1 MSQTMAD
8 PAAQGTSSEPV
19 VLSSRD
25 GAVAVLTLNR
35 PERMNGWTGEL
46 EARYFDL
53 LAELGADDDVRAIV
67 LTGAGRA
74 FCAGADMAALEQ
86 ISGGTLAPSVA
97 REGRPK
103 TFPLSIPKPVIAAIN
118 GACAGIGLVEAMM
131 CDVRIAAADAKITTA
146 FAKVGLIAEHGI
158 SWLLPRHVGIGNAL
172 DLLMSSRVLTADEGL
187 RMGLVQ
193 QVCPPGAALETA
205 LAYARELADRV
216 SPAAMSTI
224 KAQVYR
230 HATATLGDAVADS
243 APLMVAP
250 LGSPD
255 FAEGVAAFQAKRTPV
270 FAPLSAP
277 DRVDV

>member
-8 PAAQGTSSEPV
+8 PAAQGASSEPV
-19 VLSSRD
+19 VLSHRE

-35 PERMNGWTGEL
+35 PDRMNGWTGEL
-46 EARYFDL
+46 EARYFEL
-53 LAELGADDDVRAIV
+53 LAEAGADDDVRAIV
-67 LTGAGRA
+67 VTGAGRA
-74 FCAGADMAALEQ
+74 FCAGADMAALGQ
-86 ISGGTLAPSVA
+86 IIDGTRSPGVA
-97 REGRPK
+97 QEGDPK

-131 CDVRIAAADAKITTA
+131 CDVRIAAADAKITTS

-172 DLLMSSRVLTADEGL
+172 DLLMSSRVITGEEAL

-205 LAYARELADRV
+205 LAYAREVADRV
-216 SPAAMSTI
+216 SPTAMATM

-230 HATATLGDAVADS
+230 HATETLEASLVDS
-243 APLMVAP
+243 NTLMVAS
-250 LGSPD
+250 LGAPD
-255 FAEGVAAFQAKRTPV
+255 FGEGVAAFQEKRLPSFSRLGEATG
-270 FAPLSAP
+270 A
-277 DRVDV
+277 

>member
-8 PAAQGTSSEPV
+8 PAAQGASAEPV

-35 PERMNGWTGEL
+35 PDRMNGWTGEL

-67 LTGAGRA
+67 VTGAGRA

-86 ISGGTLAPSVA
+86 ISGGTLAPAVA

-103 TFPLSIPKPVIAAIN
+103 TFPLSIPKPVIAAVN

-172 DLLMSSRVLTADEGL
+172 DLLMSSRVITADEAL
-187 RMGLVQ
+187 RMGLIQ

-205 LAYARELADRV
+205 VAYAREIAGRV
-216 SPAAMSTI
+216 SPAAMATM

-230 HATATLGDAVADS
+230 HATETLEGSLVDS
-243 APLMVAP
+243 NALMVAA
-250 LGSPD
+250 LGAPD
-255 FAEGVAAFQAKRTPV
+255 FAEGVAAFQEKRLPHFGRLTD
-270 FAPLSAP
+270 ASGA
-277 DRVDV
+277 